1 MGDLRMEER
10 KLETHLCV
18 RVRRKGNEAA
28 PRRLSCNLYYPH
40 TLLPPWASR
49 RECAGRWGRERREG
63 DLALGITLYLQEALQ
78 RAKPSSWALP
88 QRHPLHQ
95 EGNKAPAPIT
105 LEATRSRVSL
115 YLPRN
120 WLKGAWKIHN
130 SVLSLLLSIGTYGGN
145 SVLPSSKIGYKDRKR
160 PGLVF
165 IVNKSTGH
173 FLR

>member
-1 MGDLRMEER
+1 MGESQNGR
-10 KLETHLCV
+10 KKVGDPSL
-18 RVRRKGNEAA
+18 RKGQEEGEWGGR
-28 PRRLSCNLYYPH
+28 RRLSCILYYPH
-40 TLLPPWASR
+40 TLQPSWASR

-63 DLALGITLYLQEALQ
+63 DLALGIPLYLQEALQ

-88 QRHPLHQ
+88 QRQPLHQ